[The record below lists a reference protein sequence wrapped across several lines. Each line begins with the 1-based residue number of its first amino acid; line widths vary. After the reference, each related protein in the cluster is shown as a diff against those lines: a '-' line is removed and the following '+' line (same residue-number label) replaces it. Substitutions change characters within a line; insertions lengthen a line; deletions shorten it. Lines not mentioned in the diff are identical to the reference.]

1 MGSRRDVIVLAVVLF
16 TLTAMALALRPAG
29 DGSSD
34 DRRVSTFLTGQ
45 YGAAALYALMDELD
59 IEAVRQLQP
68 WSADSARAALVVLA
82 PIQSPVPREMQAL
95 LAWVRAGG
103 TLIYGSGGDARVD
116 AMLGLRLYGL
126 LPDTLGALAT
136 VRWTGATA
144 LPQVH
149 QWTFGVDSIPG
160 FRRAFRSGSRVFRGD
175 SADVLLRTRD
185 GAPTVVVFGLGEGR
199 VIAWS
204 DASVLGNRA
213 LRDGGAALLFARLA
227 AAAATDGGALRFDEY
242 HHGYRE
248 ANAIRALAN
257 VLTGTG
263 GGRALLQAAA
273 ACIALL
279 LLFGSRFG
287 APVREQRERRRSPL
301 EHVQALAGAY
311 HRADARPVARRL
323 LVAGLERRL
332 GRRIFG
338 GREGLPPAA
347 LDGTAAGRR
356 LKTEW
361 ERPDG
366 DLAALAGAVDD
377 FVLEVTRWK

>member
-1 MGSRRDVIVLAVVLF
+1 MGNRRDVIVLAVVLF
-16 TLTAMALALRPAG
+16 ILTAMALLLRPAG

-59 IEAVRQLQP
+59 IEAARQLQP
-68 WSADSARAALVVLA
+68 WSDDSSRAALVVLA
-82 PIQSPVPREMQAL
+82 PVHAPVPREMQAL
-95 LAWVRAGG
+95 RAWVGAGG

-116 AMLGLRLYGL
+116 AMLGLQLRGL

-144 LPQVH
+144 LPEVH
-149 QWTFGVDSIPG
+149 PWTAGIDSIPG
-160 FRRAFRSGSRVFRGD
+160 FRLAFRTGSRALRNGSF
-175 SADVLLRTRD
+175 DVLLRTRE
-185 GAPTVVVFGLGEGR
+185 GAATVVVFGMGEGR

-204 DASVLGNRA
+204 DASVLGNHA
-213 LRDGGAALLFARLA
+213 LRDGGAALLFARA
-227 AAAATDGGALRFDEY
+227 ASAVAADDGALRFDEY

-248 ANAIRALAN
+248 ASPLRALAD
-257 VLTGTG
+257 VLTDSG

-273 ACIALL
+273 AGLALL
-279 LLFGSRFG
+279 LLFGARFG

-332 GRRIFG
+332 GRRILG
-338 GREGLPPAA
+338 GKDGIPPAA

-356 LKTEW
+356 LKSEW

-366 DLAALAGAVDD
+366 DLAELAGAIDD